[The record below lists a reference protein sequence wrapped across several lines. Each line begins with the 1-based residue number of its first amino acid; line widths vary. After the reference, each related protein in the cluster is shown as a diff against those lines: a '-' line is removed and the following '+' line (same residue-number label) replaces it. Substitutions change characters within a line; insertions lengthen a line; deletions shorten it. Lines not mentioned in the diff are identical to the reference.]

1 MIRRSAYPDGSR
13 TGASPA
19 GVMPEPGF
27 VNPWAECWGSSSS
40 SPPQGQLADRRQS
53 EALQMEASVAEP
65 PCEDVEAPPPAREG
79 SVVRVIPIINHKGLH
94 ARASARFVQTVE
106 GFDADVRV
114 SRCGETVG
122 GLSIMGLM
130 MLAAARGTTIT
141 VETSGAEAQAC
152 MEAIEAL
159 LADKFGEEC

>member
-13 TGASPA
+13 TGASPPRA
-19 GVMPEPGF
+19 MPEPGF
-27 VNPWAECWGSSSS
+27 VNPWAECWGSASS
-40 SPPQGQLADRRQS
+40 SPPSQGQMADRRQS
-53 EALQMEASVAEP
+53 EGRQMEAAA
-65 PCEDVEAPPPAREG
+65 VELSCDEVDAPPAKEG
-79 SVVRVIPIINHKGLH
+79 SLVRVIPVINNKGLH

-141 VETSGAEAQAC
+141 VETSGAEAHAC
-152 MEAIEAL
+152 MDAIEAL

>member
-1 MIRRSAYPDGSR
+1 
-13 TGASPA
+13 
-19 GVMPEPGF
+19 MPEPGF

-40 SPPQGQLADRRQS
+40 APPPQGQMTDRRQND
-53 EALQMEASVAEP
+53 AVQMESSVVEP
-65 PCEDVEAPPPAREG
+65 PCEDVEAPPPEKEG
-79 SVVRVIPIINHKGLH
+79 SLVRVIPITNNKGLH

-141 VETSGAEAQAC
+141 VETSGAQAQAC